1 MAIKVRLP
9 NGRYIKVD
17 TNDPEYAK
25 QRGIEY
31 YNSGEVGFVDLRTK
45 KMASAFDREQF
56 DYETGVAAP
65 WLRTKLGAMEN
76 MVGKENILQEAVGSN
91 GFTRNSKGDLALTP
105 DGLRTLGIEPTS
117 SKNVIIDESSFSF
130 NDFAD
135 FAGIYGP
142 IVGSIAGSIIT
153 RGKIKPKFKDLKTK
167 TIGDIGKISAG
178 TGLGAAT
185 GKGVE
190 EGIEYAA
197 GLQDNTPGE
206 LASLLATE
214 AAIGAGGEAIFG
226 LGGKLLKYTL
236 GQKAL
241 SRGELG
247 RQDLINAN
255 LYASGIKDTASG
267 KNYKGAVAIAA
278 LDSPLTGTLQGI
290 TETVTKSKTRTEALK
305 KTLVTDLSNLVRSTN
320 DLTEGFEKNIDD
332 VISTGYKDAPLNL
345 KTGEGIKKSLSKSFD
360 ETKKRLDVANSNLDK
375 SMNGIL
381 RDFDAFE
388 LPATSEA
395 GEQIRTATAESY
407 AAWSDTSRE
416 LYGQVNK
423 FFRVPATSIEAKQMI
438 KEGVPKEFLEEG
450 IDFIDATSLIAYAKL
465 VKKQVIGTGKNL
477 KPLES
482 QKQLAGELDS
492 IINIGSGASKKVSLE
507 KLINLR
513 SELGEKIR
521 VGADGQGKFSTLD
534 EKLRNRLYEV
544 VDTTINNLSSGEDA
558 GVAIIQ
564 AALIKSGREGITD
577 NAASA
582 KKIKAYI
589 DSIKVANSFFAKGR
603 QTFAQGNLSKMF
615 RDASAGGWDTDK
627 ILNNILLKKNNGEV
641 LNRYLN
647 ALNVETAGFK
657 RATKEGSKIVDRSKP
672 PLNVPL
678 RFNVDQKKILADA
691 DIDIKN
697 PTFTNKNDIKE
708 VLQKEFIRTITKQIQ
723 DTGKTNYRAIANK
736 IDSYGTTGDALFG
749 STQKNQ
755 LVKALRE
762 TDNLSKATSLE
773 DFNRLLTESG
783 NVDDVVLNLQ
793 NKLRSQ
799 LEVDDFTKI
808 NIFKQIQNGTIDTE
822 NIVTSLFKR
831 GNADEIVKVKGLLG
845 PESVEFKQF
854 QDTAMRKILSD
865 FVHPGEDTI
874 SQLFNEGKFYDAI
887 FSPTGYGENVLK
899 ETFGEVQYKNLKDI
913 ATRFKFA
920 AGGEGSTAGNLMTTN
935 IAFKMA
941 LAPIQA
947 IGTFSPLR
955 IVSELLARPTIIR
968 LLVGKTPPGAFIKN
982 DLPSLLDAYG
992 VTRTAIATPIS
1003 ITARQAPLRG
1013 IQEMREETDRIG
1025 IDPKAPIA
1033 STSLELP
1040 EVQQTQTNFQNN
1052 LEPISRTL
1060 LGGSFANEDIA
1071 RRLRSFD

>member
-45 KMASAFDREQF
+45 KMASAFDKEQF
-56 DYETGVAAP
+56 DYDTGVAAP

-76 MVGKENILQEAVGSN
+76 MVGKEKVLQEAVGSS

-117 SKNVIIDESSFSF
+117 NKNVIIDESSFSF

-167 TIGDIGKISAG
+167 TIGDIGKISVG
-178 TGLGAAT
+178 TGIGAAG
-185 GKGVE
+185 GKGIE

-320 DLTEGFEKNIDD
+320 NLTEGFEKNIDD

-360 ETKKRLDVANSNLDK
+360 ETKKRLDVVNSNLDK

-423 FFRVPATSIEAKQMI
+423 FFRVPATGKEAAKMI

-450 IDFIDATSLIAYAKL
+450 INFIDATTLRLFAEKIKSR
-465 VKKQVIGTGKNL
+465 VIGTGKNL

-482 QKQLAGELDS
+482 QKQLSSELDS
-492 IINIGSGASKKVSLE
+492 IINMGQGTQGKVSLE
-507 KLINLR
+507 NLISLR

-534 EKLRNRLYEV
+534 EALRRELYV
-544 VDTTINNLSSGEDA
+544 VVNTTITNLTSGDD
-558 GVAIIQ
+558 VAIKIIQ
-564 AALIKSGREGITD
+564 QAL
-577 NAASA
+577 
-582 KKIKAYI
+582 KKAPVMGYPTKNVIRAYI
-589 DSIKVANSFFAKGR
+589 DSITVANSFFAKGR
-603 QTFAQGNLSKMF
+603 QTFAQGDLAKMF
-615 RDASAGGWDTDK
+615 QDASAGGWDTDK

-647 ALNVETAGFK
+647 SLNVETAGFA

-672 PLNVPL
+672 PLNIPL
-678 RFNVDQKKILADA
+678 RFNENQKKILADA
-691 DIDIKN
+691 NIDIKS

-708 VLQKEFIRTITKQIQ
+708 VLQKEFIRTIVKQVK

-783 NVDDVVLNLQ
+783 NVDDVVANLQ

-799 LEVDDFTKI
+799 LEVEDFAKI
-808 NIFKQIQNGTIDTE
+808 NIFKQIQNGSIDTE

-831 GNADEIVKVKGLLG
+831 GNADEIIKVKELLG
-845 PESVEFKQF
+845 PESIEYKQF

-955 IVSELLARPTIIR
+955 IVSELLARPTIIK
-968 LLVGKTPPGAFIKN
+968 LLVGKTPPSAFIKN

-992 VTRTAIATPIS
+992 VARTAIATPIS
-1003 ITARQAPLRG
+1003 VTARQAPLRG
-1013 IQEMREETDRIG
+1013 LQEMTEETDRIG

-1033 STSLELP
+1033 TASLDLP
-1040 EVQQTQTNFQNN
+1040 EVQPTQPSFQNN
-1052 LEPISRTL
+1052 LEPISRAL

>member
-45 KMASAFDREQF
+45 KMASAFDKEQF
-56 DYETGVAAP
+56 DYDTGVAAP

-76 MVGKENILQEAVGSN
+76 MVGKEKVLQEAVGSS

-117 SKNVIIDESSFSF
+117 NKNVIIDESSFSF

-167 TIGDIGKISAG
+167 TIGDIGKISVG
-178 TGLGAAT
+178 TGIGAAG
-185 GKGVE
+185 GKGIE

-320 DLTEGFEKNIDD
+320 NLTEGFEKNIDD

-360 ETKKRLDVANSNLDK
+360 ETKKQLDVVNSNLDK

-423 FFRVPATSIEAKQMI
+423 FFRVPATGKEAAKMI
-438 KEGVPKEFLEEG
+438 KEGVPAEFLEEG
-450 IDFIDATSLIAYAKL
+450 INFIDATTLRFFAQRIKSR
-465 VKKQVIGTGKNL
+465 VIGTGKNL

-482 QKQLAGELDS
+482 QKQLSSELDS
-492 IINIGSGASKKVSLE
+492 IINMGQGTQGKVSLE
-507 KLINLR
+507 NLISLR

-534 EKLRNRLYEV
+534 EAFRRELYVV
-544 VDTTINNLSSGEDA
+544 VDATITNLTSGDD
-558 GVAIIQ
+558 VAIKIIQ
-564 AALIKSGREGITD
+564 QAL
-577 NAASA
+577 
-582 KKIKAYI
+582 KKAPVMGYPTKNVIRAYI
-589 DSIKVANSFFAKGR
+589 DSITVANSFFAKGR
-603 QTFAQGNLSKMF
+603 QTFAQGDLAKMF
-615 RDASAGGWDTDK
+615 QDASAGGWDTDK

-647 ALNVETAGFK
+647 SLNVETAGFA

-672 PLNVPL
+672 PLNIPL
-678 RFNVDQKKILADA
+678 RFNENQKKILADA
-691 DIDIKN
+691 NIDIKS

-708 VLQKEFIRTITKQIQ
+708 VLQKEFIRTIVKQVK

-783 NVDDVVLNLQ
+783 NVDDVVANLQ

-799 LEVDDFTKI
+799 LEVEDFAKI
-808 NIFKQIQNGTIDTE
+808 NIFKQIQNGSIDTE

-831 GNADEIVKVKGLLG
+831 GNADEIIKVKELLG
-845 PESVEFKQF
+845 PESIEYKQF

-955 IVSELLARPTIIR
+955 IVSELLARPTIIK
-968 LLVGKTPPGAFIKN
+968 LLVGKTPPSAFIKN

-992 VTRTAIATPIS
+992 VARTAIATPIS
-1003 ITARQAPLRG
+1003 VTARQAPLRG
-1013 IQEMREETDRIG
+1013 LQEMTEETDRIG

-1033 STSLELP
+1033 TASLDLP
-1040 EVQQTQTNFQNN
+1040 EVQPTQPSFQNN
-1052 LEPISRTL
+1052 LEPISRAL